1 MLVSVLTVGGYGAII
16 AGIISF
22 TQLYSRFAS
31 DNTIA
36 VYTLIASMA
45 GALSLLW
52 MAQVL
57 DKLDKIH
64 LSINGNKEEL
74 SKPKVD

>member
-45 GALSLLW
+45 GGW
-52 MAQVL
+52 H
-57 DKLDKIH
+57 KY
-64 LSINGNKEEL
+64 
-74 SKPKVD
+74 